1 MPVFVAAIGGMLL
14 NIVGSMVGRIFV
26 ALGLS
31 VITYKGLDSSVT
43 WLKDQAV
50 SALSGLPGEALSLVA
65 YMRVGEAISIIASA
79 VTTRLILDGVQS
91 DTFKKWVLKA

>member
-14 NIVGSMVGRIFV
+14 NIVGSMVGRIFI

-31 VITYKGLDSSVT
+31 VITYKGMDASVT

-50 SALSGLPGEALSLVA
+50 SALNGLPGEALSLLG
-65 YMRVGEAISIIASA
+65 YMRVGEVISVLTSA
-79 VTTRLILDGVQS
+79 MTTRLLLDGVQS
-91 DTFKKWVLKA
+91 GTFKKWVLKV

>member
-26 ALGLS
+26 ALGM
-31 VITYKGLDSSVT
+31 VVMTYKGLDSSVT
-43 WLKDQAV
+43 WLEGQAV
-50 SALSGLPGEALSLVA
+50 SALSGLPGEALSLVS
-65 YMRVGEAISIIASA
+65 YMRVGEAISIVGSA
-79 VTTRLILDGVQS
+79 ITTRLILDGVQS